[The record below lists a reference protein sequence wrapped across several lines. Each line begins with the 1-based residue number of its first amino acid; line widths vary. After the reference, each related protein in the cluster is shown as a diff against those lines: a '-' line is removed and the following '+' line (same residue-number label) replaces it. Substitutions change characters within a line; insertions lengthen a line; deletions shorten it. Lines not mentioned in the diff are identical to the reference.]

1 MLKLKLIL
9 IIVKLL
15 ACVATASGQNFV
27 VVTPTPHKDRYVKAA
42 ETSYKSISKFWF
54 GKPHPDLARPVSI
67 SVQER
72 TGTVSGGGATSFSFD
87 RGHVF
92 GWRMT
97 VVGTPEQIEKSV
109 IPHEVNHVVFAAHF
123 RRPIPR
129 FFDEGAASLME
140 TEADRRTYEAKV
152 AGTRPPPLKTAIDRT
167 RYPLSGRMVQT
178 FYAHAHVVC
187 RYLVETQGPD
197 KFVAFLEDKR
207 KPSEK
212 LKQFYGMTPD
222 ELEVAAF
229 KPRKTGREVI
239 VLSTPN
245 CAPCDLFDGHRQAGH
260 FAGYSFRIVKTGDK
274 DFAAQAAAFRKA
286 TGKTP
291 DRYPTF
297 WVVGSKTYTVGY
309 SGPRSLLEWLVSIPA
324 GLFRLVFGDQQ
335 SAAGPAGPTF
345 QDGTQPVS
353 ADVDL
358 FGRDDWSGVRIFV
371 LAAVQDVGVVRG
383 QARAALIGLSRGP
396 LERKIAE
403 LTKGK
408 ARVYLVAERLEPK
421 KYDAVLKALGREPSA
436 FNVAVIVPKTNQGLI
451 KGLVLRKVEAIG
463 ERKLANA
470 PVDVL
475 FERIDG
481 VVVAA
486 VDAAMQIQDAPA
498 SVPLPKDGDG
508 PPQPGVETFQGELK
522 SFIKEQFK
530 ANVPAGPLPEKI
542 QDAIADKAAEKV
554 VEKLPLDLIPNWLL
568 AALIGTGGVG
578 YSIREFIRHR
588 FDKKQEA
595 KAEKQSV
602 IEETKTSVL
611 QLLAS
616 SLLNSSE
623 APSAQPVAQ
632 RPSSTVPAQ
641 PSSSSGPSVP
651 ASEPNASAV
660 GAIVSTTVV

>member
-1 MLKLKLIL
+1 M
-9 IIVKLL
+9 
-15 ACVATASGQNFV
+15 
-27 VVTPTPHKDRYVKAA
+27 
-42 ETSYKSISKFWF
+42 
-54 GKPHPDLARPVSI
+54 
-67 SVQER
+67 
-72 TGTVSGGGATSFSFD
+72 
-87 RGHVF
+87 
-92 GWRMT
+92 
-97 VVGTPEQIEKSV
+97 
-109 IPHEVNHVVFAAHF
+109 
-123 RRPIPR
+123 
-129 FFDEGAASLME
+129 
-140 TEADRRTYEAKV
+140 
-152 AGTRPPPLKTAIDRT
+152 
-167 RYPLSGRMVQT
+167 
-178 FYAHAHVVC
+178 
-187 RYLVETQGPD
+187 
-197 KFVAFLEDKR
+197 
-207 KPSEK
+207 
-212 LKQFYGMTPD
+212 
-222 ELEVAAF
+222 
-229 KPRKTGREVI
+229 
-239 VLSTPN
+239 
-245 CAPCDLFDGHRQAGH
+245 
-260 FAGYSFRIVKTGDK
+260 
-274 DFAAQAAAFRKA
+274 
-286 TGKTP
+286 
-291 DRYPTF
+291 
-297 WVVGSKTYTVGY
+297 
-309 SGPRSLLEWLVSIPA
+309 
-324 GLFRLVFGDQQ
+324 
-335 SAAGPAGPTF
+335 
-345 QDGTQPVS
+345 
-353 ADVDL
+353 
-358 FGRDDWSGVRIFV
+358 
-371 LAAVQDVGVVRG
+371 
-383 QARAALIGLSRGP
+383 IGLSRGP